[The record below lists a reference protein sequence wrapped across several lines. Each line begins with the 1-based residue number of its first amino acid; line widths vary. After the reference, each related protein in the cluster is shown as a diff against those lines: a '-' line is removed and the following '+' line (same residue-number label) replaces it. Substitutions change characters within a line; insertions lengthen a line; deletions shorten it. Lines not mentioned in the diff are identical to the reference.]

1 MIGLLRDYY
10 RKTSVDRNLSK
21 YKPLIARIN
30 LLHRAFEN
38 NSNDEL
44 LLHTQ
49 VMQQN
54 IANGMSLSDQLPEAY
69 ALVKEAFFRVFGYR
83 IHDVQLMGA
92 IVLHEGNIAEMKTG
106 EGKTAVAVFPAY
118 LNALSGEGVHV
129 VTVNPYLAER
139 DSTEMGKVF
148 RFLGLTVGCIESNMS
163 ISQKQAQYQCDV
175 TYATH
180 YELGFDY
187 LRDHMVYDMANRV
200 QRKLNYVIIDEVD
213 SILIDEARTPLLI
226 SDEPGKGTE
235 YFYYIDNIV
244 KDLTSE
250 DYEIFEQ
257 TKQIM
262 LTEKGVDRCEMALG
276 LTNMMHIDNADLYN
290 KILQSLRA
298 HFILKKDVDYV
309 LVKNEQAKTE
319 AVIVDQNTGRLL
331 FGRRFVE
338 GLHQAIEAKERIIVM
353 GQPATLSTITLQ
365 NYFRMYDKLSGM
377 TGTATEVK
385 DEFMKTYGTDVIA
398 IPTNKPINRID
409 HPDQLF
415 ITEEEKFNRVVQE
428 IIGVN
433 ARGQPVLVGTASIEK
448 SERLSAMLLEQNIP
462 HKVLNA
468 KNYEEEAD
476 VIRLAGQHGAVTIS
490 TNMAGRG
497 VDIRLGEGVE
507 ELGGLMVIGTI
518 RHDSLRIDNQLR
530 GRSGR
535 QGDCGSSQFFI
546 CFEDDLLMNYYP
558 DHLMD
563 ELLSLN
569 TSDYSLINN
578 PRYARGIRDAQA
590 HVEGEMQ
597 TVRQRVMVYDQ
608 VLDLQRRIIYSMRNE
623 MLEAAD
629 LTFKV
634 QNMIQKTIQQ
644 KVAEFCNGTLPED
657 WDMIGLTM
665 SLGTVF
671 PYKRPLRLERLQ
683 ELELDELSG
692 MFTEQL
698 MEYYQDKEEACAG
711 DGLELKRQAFI
722 YSIDRNWIHYLES
735 VEEVK
740 NGIELRNYAQLDPF
754 AEFERETF
762 QMFDKLIHSIEQDAL
777 RIIWNSMD

>member
-1 MIGLLRDYY
+1 MLGLLRDYY
-10 RKTSVDRNLSK
+10 HKASVDRNLSK

-30 LLHRAFEN
+30 LLHKGFEN

-44 LLHTQ
+44 FMHTQ
-49 VMQQN
+49 TMKQH
-54 IANGMSLSDQLPEAY
+54 ISNGKSLSDQLPEAY

-83 IHDVQLMGA
+83 IHDAQLMGA

-106 EGKTAVAVFPAY
+106 EGKTAVAVFAAY
-118 LNALSGEGVHV
+118 LNALSGEGVHI

-139 DSTEMGKVF
+139 DSTEMGEIF

-187 LRDHMVYDMANRV
+187 LRDHMVYDISNRV
-200 QRKLNYVIIDEVD
+200 QRKLNYVILDEVD

-226 SDEPGKGTE
+226 SEEPGKGTE

-244 KDLTSE
+244 KALTSE

-262 LTEKGVDRCEMALG
+262 LTEKGVDRCEMALS
-276 LTNMMHIDNADLYN
+276 LTNLMHIDNADLYN

-309 LVKNEQAKTE
+309 LVTNEQAKTE

-365 NYFRMYDKLSGM
+365 NYFRMYGKLSGM

-385 DEFMKTYGTDVIA
+385 DEFIKTYGTDVIA

-409 HPDQLF
+409 HPDLLF
-415 ITEEEKFNRVVQE
+415 ITEEEKFIRIVEE
-428 IIGVN
+428 IISVN
-433 ARGQPVLVGTASIEK
+433 ERGQPILVGTASIQK
-448 SERLSAMLLEQNIP
+448 SELLSAMLLEQNIP

-468 KNYEEEAD
+468 KNYKEEAD
-476 VIRLAGQHGAVTIS
+476 VIRLAGQRGSVTIS

-535 QGDCGSSQFFI
+535 QGDCGSSRFFI
-546 CFEDDLLMNYYP
+546 CFEDELLMNYYP

-563 ELLSLN
+563 ELLN
-569 TSDYSLINN
+569 NNCSDFALINN

-590 HVEGEMQ
+590 HVEGELQ
-597 TVRQRVMVYDQ
+597 TIRERVMGYDQ
-608 VLDLQRRIIYSMRNE
+608 VLDLQRRIIYTMRNE
-623 MLEAAD
+623 MLEMDD
-629 LTFKV
+629 LTSKV
-634 QNMIQKTIQQ
+634 QTLIQKTIQQ
-644 KVAEFCNGTLPED
+644 KVAEFCQGSLPED
-657 WDMIGLTM
+657 WDMIGLTI
-665 SLGTVF
+665 SLGSVF
-671 PYKRPLRLERLQ
+671 PYKRPLRLDRLH
-683 ELELDELSG
+683 ELEQGELIG
-692 MFTEQL
+692 MFTQQL
-698 MEYYQDKEEACAG
+698 MEYYKDKEVAFEGNAI
-711 DGLELKRQAFI
+711 ELKRQAFI
-722 YSIDRNWIHYLES
+722 YSIDMNWMHYLEA

-740 NGIELRNYAQLDPF
+740 NGIELRNYAQLDPIV
-754 AEFERETF
+754 EFERETF
-762 QMFDKLIHSIEQDAL
+762 QMFNKFISSIEQETL